1 MSTWRPRHLSKEDK
15 MTLTAL
21 CGVFLDK
28 NSLIS
33 VRQIFKDMSEGM
45 LAFEKSAYELE
56 FSDYALYPVRYID
69 YIKGRNVL
77 QVWVTEPND
86 GYKKAD
92 Y

>member
-1 MSTWRPRHLSKEDK
+1 
-15 MTLTAL
+15 
-21 CGVFLDK
+21 
-28 NSLIS
+28 
-33 VRQIFKDMSEGM
+33 MSEGT

>member
-1 MSTWRPRHLSKEDK
+1 

-21 CGVFLDK
+21 CEVFLDK

-69 YIKGRNVL
+69 YIKGRDVL

>member
-1 MSTWRPRHLSKEDK
+1 

-21 CGVFLDK
+21 CEVILVK

-33 VRQIFKDMSEGM
+33 VRQISKDMSEDM

-69 YIKGRNVL
+69 YINGNDAL
-77 QVWVTEPND
+77 QVRLPND

>member
-1 MSTWRPRHLSKEDK
+1 

-21 CGVFLDK
+21 CEVYLDK

-33 VRQIFKDMSEGM
+33 VKQIFKDMSVGL
-45 LAFEKSAYELE
+45 LAYEKSAYELE
-56 FSDYALYPVRYID
+56 FSKYALYSVRFID
-69 YIKGRNVL
+69 YDKYRDVL
-77 QVWVTEPND
+77 NVWVTAPND

>member
-1 MSTWRPRHLSKEDK
+1 MQLCVRAICLRRIE

-92 Y
+92 F

>member
-1 MSTWRPRHLSKEDK
+1 MK
-15 MTLTAL
+15 LTAL
-21 CGVFLDK
+21 CGLFLDK
-28 NSLIS
+28 NYLIS

-56 FSDYALYPVRYID
+56 FSDYELHPVRYID

>member
-1 MSTWRPRHLSKEDK
+1 

-21 CGVFLDK
+21 CEVFLDK
-28 NSLIS
+28 NDRIS
-33 VRQIFKDMSEGM
+33 VTQIFKDMSSGS

-56 FSDYALYPVRYID
+56 YSDYALYPVRYIYFD
-69 YIKGRNVL
+69 TDRDVL
-77 QVWVTEPND
+77 HVFVTEPND

>member
-1 MSTWRPRHLSKEDK
+1 

-21 CGVFLDK
+21 FEVHLDK

-33 VRQIFKDMSEGM
+33 VTQIFKDMSVGL

-56 FSDYALYPVRYID
+56 FSEYALYPVRYID
-69 YIKGRNVL
+69 YNKGRNVL

-92 Y
+92 F

>member
-1 MSTWRPRHLSKEDK
+1 

-33 VRQIFKDMSEGM
+33 VRQIFKDMSEVM
-45 LAFEKSAYELE
+45 LAFGKSAYELE
-56 FSDYALYPVRYID
+56 FSDYALDPVRYID

>member
-1 MSTWRPRHLSKEDK
+1 
-15 MTLTAL
+15 
-21 CGVFLDK
+21 
-28 NSLIS
+28 
-33 VRQIFKDMSEGM
+33 MSEGM

-69 YIKGRNVL
+69 YIKGLDVL